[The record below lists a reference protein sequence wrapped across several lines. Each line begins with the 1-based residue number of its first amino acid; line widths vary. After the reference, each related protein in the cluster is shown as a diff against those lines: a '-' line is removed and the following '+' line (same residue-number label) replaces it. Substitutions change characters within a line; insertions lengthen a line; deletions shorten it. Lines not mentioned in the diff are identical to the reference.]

1 MTDPV
6 YIGQARI
13 HPAAQLFPE
22 MSSDELSKLADD
34 IKRRGIRQPLVMYE
48 GMVLDGRNRIR
59 AALIAG
65 IPFEKMPR
73 ANVPPDADPYALAWS
88 LNCARLDYNPT
99 EKGQIHKLISEE
111 SGRLAK
117 MRKEAEES
125 RIAAVVESN
134 KKRAVRQTSTYRH
147 VAVHGTTSAPAPA
160 CSTPVQKAEKP
171 DPRKNNVAAKMA
183 KEAGVSQRT
192 MERVLSRTQ
201 RGATGPRQS
210 KGQYGDTW
218 RVPRNPK
225 LLAAF
230 LRQRMPS
237 DEIAELVAALTSQPV
252 TNAA

>member
-22 MSSDELSKLADD
+22 MSSEELSKLADD
-34 IKRRGIRQPLVMYE
+34 IKRRGIRQPLVMYD

-88 LNCARLDYNPT
+88 LNCERLAYNPAQKA
-99 EKGQIHKLISEE
+99 EIHKRIADE

-117 MRKEAEES
+117 MRSEAEES
-125 RIAAVVESN
+125 RREKAAESN
-134 KKRAVRQTSTYRH
+134 KRRAAPRASGFRH
-147 VAVHGTTSAPAPA
+147 VAE
-160 CSTPVQKAEKP
+160 AEKP
-171 DPRKNNVAAKMA
+171 TPAKPASPPVAAEPKPDSRKNSVAAKMA

-201 RGATGPRQS
+201 RGSNGPRQS
-210 KGQYGDTW
+210 KGQYGETW
-218 RVPRNPK
+218 RLPRDPK
-225 LLAAF
+225 LMAVF
-230 LRQRMPS
+230 LKQWMPS
-237 DEIAELVAALTSQPV
+237 DKIAELVAALTSQPV
-252 TNAA
+252 VDAA